1 VLALRE
7 YAIAFHLAARRTS
20 DCQLPADGADES
32 VDDEKKPGEPT
43 TQLFRDLPILKSRRQ
58 APKRER
64 DRSRWDRAVAV
75 GGILQGLLDF
85 QRVEDYE
92 LADVFA
98 EVDVD
103 AEGETMLA
111 FHKGTLLSLAA
122 AEPEGTSRRT
132 RGTTTRA
139 PRTNR
144 SASRRSASTG
154 TSRSRTSS
162 SCTTSSG
169 LKAARLEERRLS
181 LRQSAPRWPPRRR

>member
-85 QRVEDYE
+85 QRVEE
-92 LADVFA
+92 Q
-98 EVDVD
+98 
-103 AEGETMLA
+103 
-111 FHKGTLLSLAA
+111 
-122 AEPEGTSRRT
+122 R
-132 RGTTTRA
+132 
-139 PRTNR
+139 
-144 SASRRSASTG
+144 
-154 TSRSRTSS
+154 
-162 SCTTSSG
+162 

-181 LRQSAPRWPPRRR
+181 LRQSAPRWPPRRRWKELESIEDTQNGLGELAGLLSQHLPNVFHYPSERRL